1 MILLDTNV
9 LSELMRATPSAAV
22 EHWLSAQP
30 GTSLFIS
37 AITEAEL
44 RYGAALLPSG
54 KRRSALIAAIHDML
68 EEDFVGRIL
77 PFDRGAAQAF
87 ATIAA
92 DRRGAGRPISQAD
105 AQIAA
110 IARSR
115 GASLATRNLPDF
127 DGCGIEIIDPWHA
140 TPPAA
145 YSTPGTP
152 IA

>member
-9 LSELMRATPSAAV
+9 LSELMRPAPERRV
-22 EHWLSAQP
+22 EQWLAAQP
-30 GTSLFIS
+30 DASIFIS

-54 KRRSALIAAIHDML
+54 RRRSALVAEIEGML
-68 EEDFVGRIL
+68 EEDFSGRIL
-77 PFDRGAAQAF
+77 PFDSLAAQAF
-87 ATIAA
+87 AIIAA
-92 DRRGAGRPISQAD
+92 ERRQEGRPISQAD

-127 DGCGIEIIDPWHA
+127 DGCGVQVINPWQM
-140 TPPAA
+140 
-145 YSTPGTP
+145 G
-152 IA
+152 